1 MKLNAYDKN
10 HLEQI
15 FDDYYDKVYAFLYV
29 RVKNT
34 TLAEDLASR
43 TFLKVAEKY
52 NTYDPLKGALSTWIF
67 TIALNQLRSHY
78 RVYQGKKTISLED
91 IENLYGDTNVEDYIL
106 ENEIK
111 TDLQGILNDL
121 DERQHN
127 IVTLKYYG
135 ELSNKEISKLLNISE
150 TNVSTILNRTI
161 KKLKSFMSKCD
172 EFADLAYK
180 GQEGRNER

>member
-1 MKLNAYDKN
+1 MRLNAYDKN
-10 HLEQI
+10 RLEQI
-15 FDDYYDKVYAFLYV
+15 FDTYYDKVYAFLYIRV
-29 RVKNT
+29 RNT
-34 TLAEDLASR
+34 ALAEDLASQ

-52 NTYDPLKGALSTWIF
+52 NLYDPVKGALSTWIF

-78 RVYQGKKTISLED
+78 RVFQSKKTVSLEN
-91 IENLYGDTNVEDYIL
+91 IENLYEDTNVEDYIV
-106 ENEIK
+106 ENETK
-111 TDLQGILNDL
+111 ADLQSLLNDL

-127 IVTLKYYG
+127 IITLKYYG
-135 ELSNKEISKLLNISE
+135 ELSNKEISKILNISE

-180 GQEGRNER
+180 GQEERNER